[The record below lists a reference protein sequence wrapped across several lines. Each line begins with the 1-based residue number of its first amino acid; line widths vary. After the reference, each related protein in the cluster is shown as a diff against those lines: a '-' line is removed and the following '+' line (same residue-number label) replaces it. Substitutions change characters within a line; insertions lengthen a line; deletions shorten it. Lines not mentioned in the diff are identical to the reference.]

1 MSIAA
6 IIPEVWSALVK
17 EELERG
23 VVWGNVVEDLS
34 NEIVFGDTVH
44 LSQIN
49 TNFDQAGAIDSVTN
63 PGVVDYTRNTKI
75 AYAGTDAE
83 DITLKLSS
91 QKLWRFRV
99 DDLDKLQTRPDL
111 MQRNVGRA
119 MRALARVVNDDI
131 RKAFVGAGNTQIT
144 GASDAYAAVSVPDQ
158 SVARKADKSTYIATD
173 TTYWNFGKDVLAY
186 LIDAKAYADENYWP
200 SENRYV
206 IMPPQ
211 CHNKLIEYLIDQ
223 KPNLGGGMI
232 IDEAFVHGQMPGMA
246 IGFAGYID
254 PGITKFIPSGTD
266 VSLTD
271 ALVSDMYFGIKND
284 GLGFAATVQQV
295 EALRLHDYVADAVR
309 GLYVYG
315 TGRIM
320 NDRMYRTAFTV
331 QD

>member
-6 IIPEVWSALVK
+6 IVPEVWSALVK

-34 NEIVFGDTVH
+34 NEIVYGDTVH

-49 TNFDQAGAIDSVTN
+49 TNFDQSPAQNSADT
-63 PGVVDYTRNTKI
+63 PGISDYTRNDKI
-75 AYAGTDAE
+75 AYAPTDAE
-83 DITLKLSS
+83 DITLKLSK

-111 MQRNVGRA
+111 MQRNIGRA
-119 MRALARVVNDDI
+119 MRGLARLVNDDI
-131 RKAFVGAGNTQIT
+131 RKSFVGNGNTQVT
-144 GASDAYAAVSVPDQ
+144 GDADAYGTVSAPD
-158 SVARKADKSTYIATD
+158 SDVTRKADKSDYVATTAD
-173 TTYWNFGKDVLAY
+173 YWNFGKGVLGY

-200 SENRYV
+200 QEGRYV

-232 IDEAFVHGQMPGMA
+232 IDEAFVQGQMPGMA
-246 IGFAGYID
+246 LSFSGYID
-254 PGITKFIPSGTD
+254 PGITKFIAAGANASANA
-266 VSLTD
+266 SE
-271 ALVSDMYFGIKND
+271 VSDMYFGLKND
-284 GLGFAATVQQV
+284 GLGFAASVQQV
-295 EALRLHDYVADAVR
+295 EALRLQDYVADAVR

-315 TGRIM
+315 SGRILS
-320 NDRMYRTAFTV
+320 DRMFRTAFTV
-331 QD
+331 QA